1 MNPSSIL
8 STLSGLVALVLSIV
22 FYFKSTGVQTLGAE
36 LQKRQQE
43 AQEKQQALMVQ
54 QQSFQAQQQRIN
66 QGMQLAQQVGPAVL
80 QDLGVLARDNK
91 NEKIRKL
98 LEKYGV
104 TINDKA
110 ATEGAAPKPTNP

>member
-1 MNPSSIL
+1 MNPTALL

-54 QQSFQAQQQRIN
+54 QQTFQLQQQRIN
-66 QGMQLAQQVGPAVL
+66 AGAQLAQQVGPQVL
-80 QDLGVLARDNK
+80 NDLGVLVRDNK
-91 NEKIRKL
+91 NENIRKL
-98 LEKYGV
+98 LERYGV
-104 TINDKA
+104 TL
-110 ATEGAAPKPTNP
+110 KPADETASKPAKP

>member
-1 MNPSSIL
+1 MNPAAIL
-8 STLSGLVALVLSIV
+8 STLAGLATLVLSIV
-22 FYFKSTGVQTLGAE
+22 FYFKSAGVQTLGAE

-43 AQEKQQALMVQ
+43 AQEKQQSLMVQ

-80 QDLGVLARDNK
+80 NDLGIVARDNK

-104 TINDKA
+104 SITDKPA
-110 ATEGAAPKPTNP
+110 GDAAAPKPNP